1 MNSEALIMKENVNKG
16 LERGTEWQAVGA
28 MGDRDGTDLIAFGNQ
43 TQGASLQ
50 PIPGFTYGVMGAVIT
65 IGGVAF
71 SALGA
76 VITAMETETNVYIN
90 QTPSITTTDNEEAEI
105 VVAKNIPF
113 QTRVETSADVTG
125 REFATYEY
133 KDVGVT
139 LKITPQ
145 INQERFVRLQISLE
159 VSQVVEEQSVIGLPT
174 TLKRQVGTTV
184 IVKDTEKV
192 VIGGLIDE
200 ILSEGTTQTPCLG
213 DIPLFGWLF
222 KTVADTSQRTNL
234 YVFLEPHIIE
244 NPAEEA
250 EEIYREKRKD
260 IDERRDSVIKM
271 YEGRPSDTEDM
282 ILSDQGFELLEAD
295 DYDTAQGYFE
305 RALEINPDN
314 PYALLNLGVVYD
326 VKGERE
332 KAIRMYEKVI
342 KLDPDDRATLSTNPD
357 KIGNRLGDIAKDN
370 LKRLR

>member
-1 MNSEALIMKENVNKG
+1 MIGE
-16 LERGTEWQAVGA
+16 
-28 MGDRDGTDLIAFGNQ
+28 
-43 TQGASLQ
+43 
-50 PIPGFTYGVMGAVIT
+50 VIN
-65 IGGVAF
+65 IGGVQFAN
-71 SALGA
+71 LGA
-76 VITAMETETNVYIN
+76 VITAMETETNVYIQ
-90 QTPSITTTDNEEAEI
+90 QTPQVTTTDNEEAEI
-105 VVAKNIPF
+105 IVAKNIPF
-113 QTRVETSADVTG
+113 QTRVETSTDLTG

-159 VSQVVEEQSVIGLPT
+159 VSQVVEEQSVVGLPT

-184 IVKDTEKV
+184 IVKDGEKV

-213 DIPLFGWLF
+213 NIPLLGWLF
-222 KTVADTSQRTNL
+222 KTVANTRQRTNL
-234 YVFLEPHIIE
+234 YIFLEPHIIE
-244 NPAEEA
+244 NPEEA

-260 IDERRDSVIKM
+260 IDELRDGVIKM
-271 YEGRPSDTEDM
+271 YDGRPSDTEDM
-282 ILSDQGFELLEAD
+282 TLSDQGFELLEAD
-295 DYDTAQGYFE
+295 DYDTAEGYFK

-342 KLDPDDRATLSTNPD
+342 KLDPDERATLSTDSD